1 MQMGFHLAEGGDLVV
16 RKNRLWLRALE
27 ALEPIDV
34 VYRRVEDDGLDPLE
48 INSRGRGGV
57 PGVTWAA
64 QAGGVALANGFGA
77 AVGEDPALRPL
88 LADAAGALLGETLLL
103 GLLRHGEALATTP
116 SYSSSTT
123 IPLQPSS
130 VVLRLHAIAGPAGI
144 TVVPGGVARVVTEGD
159 TSPPAAGGLVKDVW
173 VVGSTRRQRLP
184 LRVSP
189 PPQVDFRASVT
200 RRAAES
206 LYWMGRSSE
215 RAEVAARAVRLLG
228 QWADQDPALTFFTDE
243 GGWSS
248 GALALLRSA
257 RALTHVPADAPP
269 DAAALPLGERLAAE
283 LRATQSTVATS
294 IATVVHEAVR
304 VREYLSTSMG
314 RLLRRLAQA
323 HDGLLAAASGSEEL
337 DLVLIDLAA
346 LSGLALESTVRGPSW
361 RFLDIGRR
369 LERALAVLASVEAA
383 IGLATDPL
391 EFQPL
396 AESVLSMNESLVAYR
411 RRYRSDVDLSAV
423 VDLLV
428 HDDSNP
434 RSLSFQLDRLREH
447 MASLGWLEG
456 GELVHQASLGALT
469 AIDGSV
475 SGGRRLSVDALVLAA
490 RAPLLALSSGITAR
504 WFAVPVNPMMA
515 RAR

>member
-1 MQMGFHLAEGGDLVV
+1 
-16 RKNRLWLRALE
+16 
-27 ALEPIDV
+27 
-34 VYRRVEDDGLDPLE
+34 
-48 INSRGRGGV
+48 
-57 PGVTWAA
+57 
-64 QAGGVALANGFGA
+64 
-77 AVGEDPALRPL
+77 
-88 LADAAGALLGETLLL
+88 
-103 GLLRHGEALATTP
+103 
-116 SYSSSTT
+116 
-123 IPLQPSS
+123 
-130 VVLRLHAIAGPAGI
+130 
-144 TVVPGGVARVVTEGD
+144 
-159 TSPPAAGGLVKDVW
+159 
-173 VVGSTRRQRLP
+173 
-184 LRVSP
+184 
-189 PPQVDFRASVT
+189 
-200 RRAAES
+200 
-206 LYWMGRSSE
+206 MGRSSE

-228 QWADQDPALTFFTDE
+228 QSADQDPALTFFTDE
-243 GGWSS
+243 GGWSA

-257 RALTHVPADAPP
+257 RALTRVPADPAP
-269 DAAALPLGERLAAE
+269 DAAAVPLGERLAGE

-314 RLLRRLAQA
+314 RLLRRLAHAQ
-323 HDGLLAAASGSEEL
+323 DGLMAAAGGSEEL

-391 EFQPL
+391 VFQPL

-447 MASLGWLEG
+447 MASLGWHEG

-469 AIDGSV
+469 PIDSAV
-475 SGGRRLSVDALVLAA
+475 SGGRRLSVDALVLAS

-504 WFAVPVNPMMA
+504 WFAVPVNPMMVKA
-515 RAR
+515 R